1 MKILREFFDNTVFR
15 SNKNKNFLTL
25 LGIVLIVLF
34 PIVFNNNYILHI
46 LIVAG
51 IYIILGVSLNIV
63 TGITGELDLGHAAF
77 FGIGAY
83 ISSLFTIRV
92 YNNFWLGLAIAAIVS
107 FAFGIILGIPS
118 LRIRGD
124 YLAIV
129 TLGFSEIVRYVLLNW
144 QNVTNGPMGVN
155 RIPLPTIL
163 GYKIGTK
170 QALFYLVY
178 VIVIITVILVQRL
191 SKSRFGRALV
201 AIRENEIAAA
211 AMGINTGYY
220 KIWSF
225 AISAA
230 FAGIAG
236 SLFAH
241 YMSFISPMN
250 FTSNESIL
258 ILCMVVLGGK
268 GSIIGSILGVLVLL
282 LLPEMLRFVSMYRM
296 LIYGVALIAMM
307 IFKPKGIVPEKRI
320 FGKYDSLLLIK
331 TSQTQKNEG

>member
-1 MKILREFFDNTVFR
+1 MSKLKETY
-15 SNKNKNFLTL
+15 NKTIVKLSEKPL
-25 LGIVLIVLF
+25 LLVILGIMLIMLF
-34 PIVFNNNYILHI
+34 PVVFNNNYILHI

-51 IYIILGVSLNIV
+51 IYIVLGVSLNIV
-63 TGITGELDLGHAAF
+63 TGLAGELDLGHAAF

-83 ISSLFTIRV
+83 ISSLFTIKI
-92 YNNFWLGLAIAAIVS
+92 YNNFWIGLLIAAIVS
-107 FAFGIILGIPS
+107 FIFGILLGIPS

-129 TLGFSEIVRYVLLNW
+129 TLGFSEIIRYVLLNW
-144 QNVTNGPMGVN
+144 QDVTNGPMGVS
-155 RIPLPTIL
+155 RIPLPSIFS
-163 GYKIGTK
+163 YQIATK
-170 QALFYLVY
+170 QVLFYLVY
-178 VIVIITVILVQRL
+178 AIVIITIILVKRL
-191 SKSRFGRALV
+191 SMSRFGRAVV

-211 AMGINTGYY
+211 AMGINIGYY
-220 KIWSF
+220 KVWSF

-268 GSIIGSILGVLVLL
+268 GSIIGSVFGVLVLL

-296 LIYGVALIAMM
+296 LIYGIALIVMM
-307 IFKPKGIVPEKRI
+307 IFKPKGIIPEKRI
-320 FGKYDSLLLIK
+320 FGKYSNYAFVTLSK
-331 TSQTQKNEG
+331 SHEGQG